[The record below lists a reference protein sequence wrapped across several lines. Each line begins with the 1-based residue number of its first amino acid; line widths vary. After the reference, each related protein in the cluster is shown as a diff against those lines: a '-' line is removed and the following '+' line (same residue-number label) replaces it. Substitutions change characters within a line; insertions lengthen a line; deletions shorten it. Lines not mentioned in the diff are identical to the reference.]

1 MNKNENI
8 EDAITQK
15 MVSNIYFAFENA
27 VNAKKQEVVA
37 LESLPEE
44 EQIHDF

>member
-1 MNKNENI
+1 
-8 EDAITQK
+8 
-15 MVSNIYFAFENA
+15 MVDNIYFAFETA
-27 VNAKKQEVVA
+27 VNAKKQEVIA